1 MYELLRQAEL
11 VKGMSSDQVRRLSL
25 LGRRR
30 TLAGGEY
37 LFLLGDTA
45 QFICV
50 VAAGQVDL
58 CFPIRIGGVMKDI
71 TVESVGAGRTVGW
84 SALVKP
90 YRFTLSARAAEPTD
104 LVAFSRQDLLHL
116 FDNDP
121 GVGCVLLSRVSELVG
136 ARLSSF
142 QALWAREL
150 QRLLETAG
158 PSLGE

>member
-1 MYELLRQAEL
+1 MYERLRQAEL
-11 VKGMSSDQVRRLSL
+11 LEGMSSDQIRRLSL
-25 LGRRR
+25 LGRQRA
-30 TLAGGEY
+30 LLGGEY
-37 LFLLGDTA
+37 LFLLGDSA
-45 QFICV
+45 QYVSII
-50 VAAGQVDL
+50 ASGRVDL
-58 CFPIRIGGVMKDI
+58 CFPIRIAGVMKDI

-90 YRFTLSARAAEPTD
+90 YRFTLSARASEPTD

-121 GVGCVLLSRVSELVG
+121 GTGCVLLSRVSELVG

-150 QRLLETAG
+150 QRQIETAG
-158 PSLGE
+158 SSLAG